1 MPLPRSH
8 PGFARSSRHG
18 FTLLELLTV
27 IAIIGILAAVLFPA
41 INAVRQSARATQD
54 MTSMRTFGQ
63 AMMLY
68 AADNKGRINQHGSTN
83 SNDLGYETWP
93 LNTFMGRAWPYL
105 DTRNL
110 STAGLTTQQMK
121 EVSNRYVCQMLLN
134 DHPELIGSTSGFDNT
149 LAFNKGLFTPNDPN
163 NPRPARSEDRFRRV
177 IEVARPAST
186 VYAAVGTFGFN
197 PGVNSSPKDLPV
209 TLPSEAV
216 YWPYSGKRTILVF
229 MDGHTTFW
237 GDVITAS
244 MSKIN

>member
-1 MPLPRSH
+1 M
-8 PGFARSSRHG
+8 
-18 FTLLELLTV
+18 ELLTV
-27 IAIIGILAAVLFPA
+27 MVIVGVLAAILFPA

-54 MTSMRTFGQ
+54 MASMRTFGQ

-68 AADNKGRINQHGSTN
+68 ASENKGRINQHGSAI
-83 SNDLGYETWP
+83 SNQVGQEAWP
-93 LNTFMGRAWPYL
+93 LNSFMGRAWPYL
-105 DTRNL
+105 NTNNL
-110 STAGLTTQQMK
+110 SLAGLTTAQMAA
-121 EVSNRYVCQMLLN
+121 VSDRYVCQMLLN
-134 DHPELIGSTSGFDNT
+134 DHPELIGSPSGTHNT
-149 LAFNKGLFTPNDPN
+149 LAFNKGLYNTTAEAIIN
-163 NPRPARSEDRFRRV
+163 PARSDQNFKRLND
-177 IEVARPAST
+177 IARPAST
-186 VYAAVGTFGFN
+186 VYAAVGTWGFN